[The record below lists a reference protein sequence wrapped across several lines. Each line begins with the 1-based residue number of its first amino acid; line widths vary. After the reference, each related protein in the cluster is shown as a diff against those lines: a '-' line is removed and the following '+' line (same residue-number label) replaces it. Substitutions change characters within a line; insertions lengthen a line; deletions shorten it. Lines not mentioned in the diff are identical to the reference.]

1 MYLKSR
7 WRIMCTGEHSAAA
20 AEESSDL
27 PEQVDNQKVMS

>member
-1 MYLKSR
+1 
-7 WRIMCTGEHSAAA
+7 MCTGEHSAAAA